1 VITRR
6 GLLWS
11 LPLVALSAKSLLSR
25 ALSQPTPRGVL
36 FVYNAVSGDAS
47 LVRDLGSPNAI
58 LVELPAL
65 KLGRWNVRIGVLDD
79 YLLTLDT
86 ESHRVHAISLDW
98 VRKQASGVGPGTS
111 ELPPEALH
119 TSALRAG
126 VVPYRAVI
134 HRDRII
140 VDYFSANRLE
150 IYRWQRATAALE
162 YLDEHVLA
170 SDKPLGLSDLAIQGD
185 QLWVAASGISCLKR
199 ICPKESKPDPH
210 VFSFRLEPEPLG
222 KRVVDVRPSNANA
235 AGLYLHPATGAVYVL
250 NAGDYRAGYSS
261 IQRIQSNGKL
271 SREIRLARN
280 AGAARAYALDARTF
294 LILQFSGE
302 HVFVFDAVE
311 DRVLATLRFD
321 GQSFVPIK
329 ADAPLSE
336 RFKSDLQDVL
346 PDAAGTERFLI
357 VDSKREQLL
366 HVAFQPPS
374 RLELLNVTSLRT
386 TAFRASP
393 SWSVWLRL

>member
-1 VITRR
+1 MITRR
-6 GLLWS
+6 GLLWGA
-11 LPLVALSAKSLLSR
+11 PFAALNAKSLLSR
-25 ALSQPTPRGVL
+25 ALSQPAPRGVL
-36 FVYNAVSGDAS
+36 FVYNSVSGDAS
-47 LVRDLGSPNAI
+47 LVRGLGSAKAS

-86 ESHRVHAISLDW
+86 EAYRVHAISLEW
-98 VRKQASGVGPGTS
+98 VRKQVSGAG
-111 ELPPEALH
+111 ELPAEALH
-119 TSALRAG
+119 TSPLRAG

-134 HRDRII
+134 HRDRIF

-150 IYRWQRATAALE
+150 IYRWHRATAALE
-162 YLDEHVLA
+162 YLDELVLP
-170 SDKPLGLSDLAIQGD
+170 SDKPLGLSDLAIRGD
-185 QLWVAASGISCLKR
+185 QLWVAASGIRCLKR

-222 KRVVDVRPSNANA
+222 KRVANLRPSNANA

-261 IQRIQSNGKL
+261 IQRIRSNGTL
-271 SREIRLARN
+271 TREVRLAPN
-280 AGAARAYALDARTF
+280 AGAARAYPLDARTF
-294 LILQFSGE
+294 VILQFSGE
-302 HVFVFDAVE
+302 YAFVFDAVE

-321 GQSFVPIK
+321 GKSFVAVT

-346 PDAAGTERFLI
+346 PDTADTGRFLI

-366 HVAFQPPS
+366 HIAFQPPS

-393 SWSVWLRL
+393 SWLVWLPV